1 MASLRNA
8 IPRKAHKERSQ
19 PAERKHLGLLE
30 KKKDYIER
38 ARDFQRKV
46 GKIKDLKKKVLE
58 RNPDEFYFGML
69 SSKTKGGVH
78 ETQRK
83 DGHDKMSHAEIC
95 LLKDQDLGYLG
106 MKQSEDAR
114 KAARLQKDLHLL
126 LDQPINKHTI
136 FVASEDAAASF
147 DPAKHFGTD
156 KRLAGRAYN
165 RPRKATLSGRGGES
179 RKGGADS
186 TDGGSAAA
194 GLSSSSS
201 SSSAAGDEA
210 AAGPRASGNGGIVS
224 GPTNMKALKKLMK
237 QRERSYK
244 ELADRLARA
253 EKLKRMVNRK
263 AVEKMVMNSKGT
275 KRKVKEAEGG
285 QPAVYKWKRQRA
297 K

>member
-1 MASLRNA
+1 M
-8 IPRKAHKERSQ
+8 
-19 PAERKHLGLLE
+19 GLLE

-69 SSKTKGGVH
+69 SSKTKDGVH
-78 ETQRK
+78 EAQRK

-95 LLKDQDLGYLG
+95 LMKDQDLGYLG

-114 KAARLQKDLHLL
+114 KAERLQKDLHLM
-126 LDQPINKHTI
+126 LDKPVNRHTI
-136 FVASEDAAASF
+136 FLNSEDAAAQFS
-147 DPAKHFGTD
+147 PAKHFGTD

-165 RPRKATLSGRGGES
+165 RIRKTTLAGSSNSDVREGNASTTNSKASSNASDGNTLSS
-179 RKGGADS
+179 
-186 TDGGSAAA
+186 
-194 GLSSSSS
+194 
-201 SSSAAGDEA
+201 EA
-210 AAGPRASGNGGIVS
+210 TSGPRTSGPGGIVA
-224 GPTNMKALKKLMK
+224 GPTNMKALKKMMK
-237 QRERSYK
+237 KRERSYK
-244 ELADRLARA
+244 ELSDRLARA
-253 EKLKRMVNRK
+253 EKLKRIVHRK
-263 AVEKMVMNSKGT
+263 AAEKLVMTSKGS